1 MSKLK
6 EEIEKWLEEKKPKP
20 TKKIKK

>member
-6 EEIEKWLEEKKPKP
+6 EEVEKWLEEKKPKP
-20 TKKIKK
+20 TKKTKK